1 VDIFLGENLPRRG
14 NRFSRSII
22 SWLYR
27 WAGWRVEGEL
37 PDLSHFVLIGAP
49 HSSYWGD
56 FSLAMGI
63 IHGLGVDVHWM
74 AKHSIFWFPLSVLL
88 KWWGGVPVD
97 RRAPRG
103 YVGQMADEFASRDG
117 FILALAPEGTR
128 WNMDNWKSGFY
139 HIARAADVPV
149 LPVVADYEHKKV
161 IILPPFHTTSD
172 KDADMAYLRSLY
184 GNLGAE

>member
-1 VDIFLGENLPRRG
+1 MELLIGENTPRRG
-14 NRFSRSII
+14 NRFSRGV
-22 SWLYR
+22 LRRLFR
-27 WAGWRVEGEL
+27 WAGWRIEGKL
-37 PDLSHFVLIGAP
+37 PDLSHFVIIAAP
-49 HSSYWGD
+49 HSTYLRD
-56 FSLAMGI
+56 FFIAMVV
-63 IHGLGVDVHWM
+63 IHGLGIDLKWM
-74 AKHSIFWFPLSVLL
+74 GKHSIFWFPLSVLL

-103 YVGQMADEFASRDG
+103 YVGQMVDEFASRDG

-149 LPVVADYEHKKV
+149 VPVVADYEHKKV
-161 IILPPFHTTSD
+161 IILPPFQTTSD

-184 GNLGAE
+184 GE

>member
-1 VDIFLGENLPRRG
+1 MEISLGENLPRRG
-14 NRFSRSII
+14 NRFSRAIVSR
-22 SWLYR
+22 LFR
-27 WAGWRVEGEL
+27 WAGWRIEGEL
-37 PDLSHFVLIGAP
+37 PNLSHFILIGAP

-103 YVGQMADEFASRDG
+103 YVGQMADEFTSRDG
-117 FILALAPEGTR
+117 FVLALAPEGTR
-128 WNMDNWKSGFY
+128 WNMDDWKSGFY

-161 IILPPFHTTSD
+161 IVLSPFQTTSD
-172 KDADMAYLRSLY
+172 KDVDMAYLRSLY
-184 GNLGAE
+184 GNLGTE